1 MTVLA
6 TVIFADIS
14 GSVALYESLGNE
26 RAAEAVAQLTD
37 WIGTCIHSHAGRV
50 VKKLGDGVLGVFGDA
65 ASATAASSAMLRA
78 HEQRQARWP
87 HPIRMDIRVGMA
99 TGDIVEVDGDCY
111 GDAVNVAARLCERSG
126 PGEIWATETLV
137 LPPMA
142 RSNSPTL
149 GHPKFPQ
156 AGPPDYDDSG
166 ATAMRAAASLRR

>member
-99 TGDIVEVDGDCY
+99 TGDIVEVDCDCY

-137 LPPMA
+137 L
-142 RSNSPTL
+142 L
-149 GHPKFPQ
+149 
-156 AGPPDYDDSG
+156 AGV
-166 ATAMRAAASLRR
+166 SLR

>member
-99 TGDIVEVDGDCY
+99 TGDIVEVDCDCY

-137 LPPMA
+137 LLAGVAPA
-142 RSNSPTL
+142 VWFRNL
-149 GHPKFPQ
+149 GAMEIRGKGGPLVLYQ
-156 AGPPDYDDSG
+156 AEWRQD
-166 ATAMRAAASLRR
+166 

>member
-50 VKKLGDGVLGVFGDA
+50 VKKLGDGVLGFWRCSECHSRKFCDA
-65 ASATAASSAMLRA
+65 RA

-137 LPPMA
+137 LLA
-142 RSNSPTL
+142 GVAPTVWFRKPRCH
-149 GHPKFPQ
+149 G
-156 AGPPDYDDSG
+156 DS
-166 ATAMRAAASLRR
+166 R